1 MLVEVIMGDKT
12 IYWIGCIILGII
24 FVGPQIAVLFMFCW
38 PAAIVVLIIG
48 ILIFHKVIDR

>member
-1 MLVEVIMGDKT
+1 MGDKT
-12 IYWIGCIILGII
+12 IYWIACIVLGII
-24 FVGPQIAVLFMFCW
+24 FVGPQIAVLFIFCW